1 MTLRTRLA
9 LWYSGL
15 LMVVIIIFSIVVIT
29 VSRVTLLQTVDQ
41 ILTGLI
47 SNVRH
52 SIDPVPVD
60 DSDTDGA
67 VELVYQSEEL
77 FHAPGVSVQI
87 WRTHEG
93 GVTLDTP
100 VLDRNSVDIEGM
112 QKSLDPNYIPGDN
125 PVINS
130 IMVNEIPERV
140 ISQVF
145 HTSDGV
151 PIGIIQVAT
160 PLSAVASAN
169 DQLLVITLV
178 TAIICMGVSIGLGKW
193 LSTHLL
199 KPIDTIKSAA
209 ANVAKA
215 EDLTNRILWN
225 GPEDELG
232 QLANSF
238 NHMMGRL
245 ESVFQVQQDFIRDV
259 SHELRTPLTSII
271 GHLEL
276 IDKYGV
282 DKDSLDALQR
292 ESERMSRMVND
303 LLLLTRAD
311 SGDLPVDLYP
321 VDLDYIVLEVF
332 EQTLVL
338 AKDRKLNIELKR
350 IEPVRI
356 NGNSDRIRQLMLNLI
371 SNAIKFTT
379 DDGSISI
386 SIYADKANAVIEIA
400 DTGIG
405 INEEDLK
412 RIFDRFF
419 QADAARVHHGESDGA
434 GLGLSIARWIV
445 DIHKGQIDVQSK
457 VGEGTTFSI
466 RFPTLESSISETV
479 IPGTGL

>member
-1 MTLRTRLA
+1 
-9 LWYSGL
+9 
-15 LMVVIIIFSIVVIT
+15 MVVIIIFSVVVIT
-29 VSRVTLLQTVDQ
+29 VSRVTLLQTVDG
-41 ILTGLI
+41 ILTGVI
-47 SNVRH
+47 SNVHH
-52 SIDPVPVD
+52 SINLVQSD
-60 DSDTDGA
+60 DGPFELHYHSDD
-67 VELVYQSEEL
+67 L

-87 WRTHEG
+87 WRTHESG
-93 GVTLDTP
+93 EALDTP
-100 VLDRNSVDIEGM
+100 ILERSSVDIHGM
-112 QKSLDPNYIPGDN
+112 EAPLDPNYTPARR

-140 ISQVF
+140 ISEVF
-145 HTSDGV
+145 HTLDGK

-160 PLSAVASAN
+160 PLSAVANAN
-169 DQLLVITLV
+169 DQLLVITAV
-178 TAIICMGVSIGLGKW
+178 TAVICMGVSIILGKW

-199 KPIDTIKSAA
+199 KPIDTIKNAA

-215 EDLTNRILWN
+215 EDLTNRIQWH

-232 QLANSF
+232 QLADSF

-245 ESVFQVQQDFIRDV
+245 EGVFQVQQDFIRDV

-276 IDKYGV
+276 IDKYGL

-321 VDLDYIVLEVF
+321 LDLDSITLDVF
-332 EQTLVL
+332 EQSVIL

-356 NGNSDRIRQLMLNLI
+356 KGNSDRIRQLMLNLM
-371 SNAIKFTT
+371 SNAIKFTD

-386 SIYADKANAVIEIA
+386 SVYGEKSNAVIEIV

-405 INEEDLK
+405 IKEEDLK

-419 QADAARVHHGESDGA
+419 QADSARVHHTENDGA

-445 DIHKGQIDVQSK
+445 DIHKGHIDVKSK
-457 VGEGTTFSI
+457 VGEGTTFSV
-466 RFPTLESSISETV
+466 RFPTIESTMSETYV
-479 IPGTGL
+479 SGL